1 MTIKEIEALPKGA
14 FLTFNYKDENI
25 AIMRKKGFEYKA
37 QSEEYQLGYVGLWV
51 RTPKAPYGPDPQ
63 LIFPKYY
70 SIGINFGSAKNYS
83 VDPNAFSRNK
93 SQIVKTLF
101 LTGKLL

>member
-1 MTIKEIEALPKGA
+1 
-14 FLTFNYKDENI
+14 
-25 AIMRKKGFEYKA
+25 MRKKGFEYKKQA
-37 QSEEYQLGYVGLWV
+37 EGYQLEYVGLWV
-51 RTPKAPYGPDPQ
+51 RVPRASYGPDPH

-70 SIGINFGSAKNYS
+70 TIEVNLGSAKNYS